1 MFDTATQGLNTLRI
15 ATGSKRQSMGF
26 FKKIEKIEEK
36 SPEEPSIELAD
47 LRRAAEAARI
57 TKAVSELVSREL
69 ERLERMDPA
78 IPEYSI
84 GVSYLEFLLSL
95 PWQNL
100 TDDSLDMA
108 RAEKILELQHYGLKH
123 VKERILEYLAVKTL
137 CNLSD
142 FNILV
147 VDDEE
152 IARTN
157 LEYVL
162 RKEGYQVSTAVNGQD
177 ALNKL
182 KQKEF
187 ELILTDL
194 KMEKMDGIQLLESA
208 KQIAPNTEIVMIT
221 GYATVSS
228 AVDALKKGAAHYLP
242 KPIDLEDLRS
252 TVRQIREKKRYLQLT
267 RSPILCFSGP
277 PGTGK
282 TSIGKSIAEALGR
295 KFVRISLAGLRD
307 EAELRGHRRTYVGSM
322 PGRIMTEIR
331 RIGVRNPVFM
341 LDEIDKI
348 GQDFRGDPAS
358 VLLEILDPE
367 QNGRFQ
373 DHYLDVPFDLSSV
386 MFIATANVVE
396 RLPAPLLDRLEV
408 IPFPGY
414 TEKEK
419 RAIARQYLV
428 PRQLREHGLKNRN
441 VEFLDGAVSKIIMD
455 YTLEAGLRNF
465 EREIATVCRKL
476 ARLCLQSEN
485 DRSPI
490 VVDEKLIENLLG
502 PRRFTHEIAEAGHRV
517 GVTTGLVWTEFG
529 GEIIFIEA
537 TRMKGNQQLILT
549 GSLGEIIRES
559 AQTALSYIRSHARDF
574 SLDPDFFE
582 KSDIHV
588 HIPSGAV
595 PKDGPSAGVTIALA
609 LISLLTGKP
618 ARRDVALSGEFTL
631 SGRLL
636 PVSGIREKVLAAQ
649 RAGVKTIIF
658 PEANKI
664 DIEDLD
670 ADVREGVELL
680 VAGDI
685 FSIVDKVLL

>member
-1 MFDTATQGLNTLRI
+1 MFDTATLGLSALRI
-15 ATGSKRQSMGF
+15 ATGIERQNMGF
-26 FKKIEKIEEK
+26 FKKIERIEEK
-36 SPEEPSIELAD
+36 SPEDVSIELVD
-47 LRRAAEAARI
+47 LRRAIEAARI
-57 TKAVSELVSREL
+57 TKPVLELASKEL

-78 IPEYSI
+78 IPEYTI

-108 RAEKILELQHYGLKH
+108 RAEKVLELQHYGLKH

-147 VDDEE
+147 VDDED

-177 ALNKL
+177 ALNQL
-182 KQKEF
+182 RQKEF
-187 ELILTDL
+187 ELVLTDL

-208 KQIAPNTEIVMIT
+208 KQIAPNTQIVMIT

-242 KPIDLEDLRS
+242 KPIDLEELRS
-252 TVRQIREKKRYLQLT
+252 TVRQIREKKRYIQLT

-322 PGRIMTEIR
+322 PGRIITEIR

-367 QNGRFQ
+367 QNGRFL

-408 IPFPGY
+408 IPFSGY

-441 VEFLDGAVSKIIMD
+441 VEFLDGAISKIIMD

-476 ARLCLQSEN
+476 ARLCLKSEDDN
-485 DRSPI
+485 SSI
-490 VVDEKLIENLLG
+490 LVDEKLIENLLG

-582 KSDIHV
+582 GSDIHV

-670 ADVREGVELL
+670 PEVREGVELI

-685 FSIVDKVLL
+685 FSIVDRVLL

>member
-1 MFDTATQGLNTLRI
+1 
-15 ATGSKRQSMGF
+15 MGF
-26 FKKIEKIEEK
+26 FKKIERIEEK
-36 SPEEPSIELAD
+36 SPEELSIELAD
-47 LRRAAEAARI
+47 LRKAIEAARI
-57 TKAVSELVSREL
+57 TKAVSELASKEL

-78 IPEYSI
+78 IPEYTI

-108 RAEKILELQHYGLKH
+108 RAEKILEFQHYGLKH

-162 RKEGYQVSTAVNGQD
+162 RKEGYQVNTAVNGQD

-182 KQKEF
+182 RQKEF

-208 KQIAPNTEIVMIT
+208 KQVAPNTEIVMIT

-341 LDEIDKI
+341 LDELDKI

-367 QNGRFQ
+367 QNGRFL

-419 RAIARQYLV
+419 VAIARQYLV

-490 VVDEKLIENLLG
+490 VVDDKLIENLLG

-582 KSDIHV
+582 ASDIHV

-649 RAGVKTIIF
+649 RAGVKAIIF

-670 ADVREGVELL
+670 NEVREGVELI

-685 FSIVDKVLL
+685 FSIVDRVLL

>member
-1 MFDTATQGLNTLRI
+1 MFDTATLGLSALRI
-15 ATGSKRQSMGF
+15 ATGIERQSMGF

-36 SPEEPSIELAD
+36 SPEEQSIELVD
-47 LRRAAEAARI
+47 LRRAKEAARI
-57 TKAVSELVSREL
+57 TKAVSELASKEL
-69 ERLERMDPA
+69 ERLERMDPG
-78 IPEYSI
+78 IPEYTI

-137 CNLSD
+137 CNLND

-182 KQKEF
+182 RQKEF

-242 KPIDLEDLRS
+242 KPIDLEELRS

-358 VLLEILDPE
+358 VLLEVLDPE
-367 QNGRFQ
+367 QNGR
-373 DHYLDVPFDLSSV
+373 
-386 MFIATANVVE
+386 
-396 RLPAPLLDRLEV
+396 LLD
-408 IPFPGY
+408 
-414 TEKEK
+414 
-419 RAIARQYLV
+419 
-428 PRQLREHGLKNRN
+428 
-441 VEFLDGAVSKIIMD
+441 
-455 YTLEAGLRNF
+455 
-465 EREIATVCRKL
+465 
-476 ARLCLQSEN
+476 
-485 DRSPI
+485 
-490 VVDEKLIENLLG
+490 
-502 PRRFTHEIAEAGHRV
+502 
-517 GVTTGLVWTEFG
+517 
-529 GEIIFIEA
+529 
-537 TRMKGNQQLILT
+537 
-549 GSLGEIIRES
+549 
-559 AQTALSYIRSHARDF
+559 
-574 SLDPDFFE
+574 
-582 KSDIHV
+582 
-588 HIPSGAV
+588 
-595 PKDGPSAGVTIALA
+595 
-609 LISLLTGKP
+609 
-618 ARRDVALSGEFTL
+618 
-631 SGRLL
+631 
-636 PVSGIREKVLAAQ
+636 
-649 RAGVKTIIF
+649 
-658 PEANKI
+658 
-664 DIEDLD
+664 
-670 ADVREGVELL
+670 
-680 VAGDI
+680 
-685 FSIVDKVLL
+685 

>member
-1 MFDTATQGLNTLRI
+1 
-15 ATGSKRQSMGF
+15 MGF
-26 FKKIEKIEEK
+26 FKKIERIEEK
-36 SPEEPSIELAD
+36 SDEELAAELVD
-47 LRRAAEAARI
+47 LRKAIESARI
-57 TKAVSELVSREL
+57 TKSVSDLASKEL
-69 ERLERMDPA
+69 ERLERMDPG

-100 TDDSLDMA
+100 TDDSLDMS
-108 RAEKILELQHYGLKH
+108 RAEQILEIQHYGLKH

-137 CNLSD
+137 CNLNE

-157 LEYVL
+157 VEYVL
-162 RKEGYQVSTAVNGQD
+162 RKEGFQVSSAANGQD
-177 ALNKL
+177 ALDKL
-182 KQKEF
+182 RQKEF

-221 GYATVSS
+221 GFATVSS

-242 KPIDLEDLRS
+242 KPIDLEELRS

-358 VLLEILDPE
+358 VFLEILDPE
-367 QNGRFQ
+367 QNSRFL
-373 DHYLDVPFDLSSV
+373 DHYLDIPFDLSSV

-396 RLPAPLLDRLEV
+396 KLPPPLLDRLEV

-419 RAIARQYLV
+419 LAIARQYLV

-441 VEFLDGAVSKIIMD
+441 VDFVDGAISKIIID

-476 ARLCLQSEN
+476 ARLCLQNHKDS
-485 DRSPI
+485 STL
-490 VVDEKLIENLLG
+490 VVDEKLVENLLG

-529 GEIIFIEA
+529 GEIISIEA
-537 TRMKGNQQLILT
+537 TRMKGVQQLILT

-559 AQTALSYIRSHARDF
+559 AQTALSYIRSHAEDF
-574 SLDPDFFE
+574 SLNPNFFE
-582 KSDIHV
+582 GNDIHV

-595 PKDGPSAGVTIALA
+595 PKDGPSAGVTIVLA

-664 DIEDLD
+664 DIEGLE
-670 ADVREGVELL
+670 ADVREGVELI

-685 FSIVDKVLL
+685 FSILDKVLV